1 MKRLFTIAMAVTL
14 LSTLTL
20 VSYAQQQQTPPSTT
34 NQLGDTVQ
42 VAEGP
47 FVRSVTPTAA
57 ELFWKTDK
65 VAATDVRFG
74 PTQNSPDQRRFE
86 PGGSREHTVQLTGLQ
101 PGKTYYFYI
110 YDRKGEVRVGGQFT
124 TPAR

>member
-47 FVRSVTPTAA
+47 LIRNVTPTAA
-57 ELFWKTDK
+57 ELF
-65 VAATDVRFG
+65 
-74 PTQNSPDQRRFE
+74 
-86 PGGSREHTVQLTGLQ
+86 
-101 PGKTYYFYI
+101 
-110 YDRKGEVRVGGQFT
+110 
-124 TPAR
+124 